1 MVSKLHWETDPV
13 VVLEGHIL
21 PVLPA
26 GQELLCRLAMAQD
39 HPPDPQTLDELLATF
54 TTAEEHLRNAGAKYL
69 EPKNIRLE
77 GEDLLACITAAD
89 QVRQARQVL
98 GNAIA
103 DYSDQGRLINGSG
116 ALIAD
121 MLANNM
127 QHKVNAALD
136 AFRRVFITTVL
147 TLQEVHA
154 EQTEIALRELSDIS
168 ETIFFIG
175 INASVEAARVG
186 DEGRGFTVIS
196 EDIRRLAQN
205 ARKAT
210 ADLSATFVKN

>member
-1 MVSKLHWETDPV
+1 MVSKLHWQTDPV

-26 GQELLCRLAMAQD
+26 GPELLCRLAMARD
-39 HPPDPQTLDELLATF
+39 HPPDPKVLDALLATF
-54 TTAEEHLRNAGAKYL
+54 TTAEVHLRNAGATYL
-69 EPKNIRLE
+69 GPKNIRLE
-77 GEDLLACITAAD
+77 GDDLAACVVAAD
-89 QVRQARQVL
+89 QVRHARQVL
-98 GNAIA
+98 QNAVT
-103 DYSDQGRLINGSG
+103 DYSDHGGLINGSG
-116 ALIAD
+116 PQIAE
-121 MLANNM
+121 MLANDM
-127 QHKVNAALD
+127 QVKVNAALD

-147 TLQEVHA
+147 NLQEVHA
-154 EQTEIALRELSDIS
+154 EQADIALRELSEIS

-205 ARKAT
+205 ARNAT
-210 ADLSATFVKN
+210 ADLGATFVKN